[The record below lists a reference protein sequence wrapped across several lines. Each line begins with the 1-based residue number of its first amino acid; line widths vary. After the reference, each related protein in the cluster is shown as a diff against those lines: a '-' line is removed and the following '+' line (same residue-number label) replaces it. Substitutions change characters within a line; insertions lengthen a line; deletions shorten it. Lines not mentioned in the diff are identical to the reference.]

1 MNALLALLE
10 LAAKMLAGL
19 APALALLG
27 AVAVKTLDAADDD
40 DPEDDELVQR
50 AQAGDESA
58 LNRLI
63 AKYQRRIYAF
73 VYHILRDADEAEEL
87 TQDVFIKLCA
97 NLPGFRA
104 ESKFSTWLFQIAKN
118 LSLNRIKYLKRRRYY
133 TQTSLDESDE
143 PGGERSLELP
153 AEGKDAAA
161 QIEDSETNRLLHKKI
176 DELGDDVRRPLVM
189 RDIEGMRYDEIA
201 KAMNLAEGTVKSRI
215 HKARTELRESLGEYF
230 EGESEGEPPA
240 PADHH
245 DSP

>member
-1 MNALLALLE
+1 MNALLALLDAAAKA
-10 LAAKMLAGL
+10 LAAL
-19 APALALLG
+19 APVLALLG
-27 AVAVKTLDAADDD
+27 AVAVRTVDDADDD
-40 DPEDDELVQR
+40 SEDGELVQR
-50 AQAGDESA
+50 ARAGDGGA

-63 AKYQRRIYAF
+63 GKYQRRIYAF
-73 VYHILRDADEAEEL
+73 CYHILRDADEAEEL

-97 NLPGFRA
+97 NLNHFRA

-133 TQTSLDESDE
+133 SQTSLDDAGDPGAES
-143 PGGERSLELP
+143 ERNLELP

-161 QIEDSETNRLLHKKI
+161 QIEDSEFNRLLHEKI
-176 DELGDDVRRPLVM
+176 GELGDDVRKPLVM

-230 EGESEGEPPA
+230 DGERTPPPA
-240 PADHH
+240 ENH
-245 DSP
+245 DAP

>member
-10 LAAKMLAGL
+10 LAAKALAGL

-27 AVAVKTLDAADDD
+27 AVAVKTLDADADD
-40 DPEDDELVQR
+40 DPEDDQLVQR

-97 NLPGFRA
+97 NLPGFRS

-133 TQTSLDESDE
+133 SQTSLDESGDTGDE
-143 PGGERSLELP
+143 RNLEVP

-161 QIEDSETNRLLHKKI
+161 QIEDSEANRLLHEKI
-176 DELGDDVRRPLVM
+176 GELGDDVRKPLVM

-230 EGESEGEPPA
+230 EGEAEPPA
-240 PADHH
+240 APTENH
-245 DSP
+245 DSA

>member
-1 MNALLALLE
+1 MSALLALLE
-10 LAAKMLAGL
+10 LAAKALAGL

-27 AVAVKTLDAADDD
+27 AVAVKTLDADD
-40 DPEDDELVQR
+40 DPEDDQLVQR
-50 AQAGDESA
+50 AQSGDESA

-73 VYHILRDADEAEEL
+73 CFHILRDADEAEEL

-97 NLPGFRA
+97 NLPGVRA

-133 TQTSLDESDE
+133 SQTSLDES
-143 PGGERSLELP
+143 GESGEERNLELP
-153 AEGKDAAA
+153 SEGKDAAE
-161 QIEDSETNRLLHKKI
+161 QIEDSEANRLIHEKI
-176 DELGDDVRRPLVM
+176 DKLGDDVRRPFVM

-215 HKARTELRESLGEYF
+215 HKARTKLRESLGDYF
-230 EGESEGEPPA
+230 EKESESPPPA
-240 PADHH
+240 AEAETRDVP
-245 DSP
+245 